1 MAQIANCFV
10 CYEDVAT
17 KRTYSKIIQIQKSV
31 FQSND
36 SKYIELYVLTILA
49 SQCEIPIGSLLLLNI
64 SVLGYYED

>member
-17 KRTYSKIIQIQKSV
+17 KRISSKIIQIPKSV

-36 SKYIELYVLTILA
+36 HEYIESFIRQKFVYE
-49 SQCEIPIGSLLLLNI
+49 CEIPIGKLLLLNI

>member
-17 KRTYSKIIQIQKSV
+17 KMISSKIIQIPKSV

-36 SKYIELYVLTILA
+36 VKCIELIILTKVA
-49 SQCEIPIGSLLLLNI
+49 SQCEIPIGKLLLLNI

>member
-1 MAQIANCFV
+1 MAQMANCFV

-17 KRTYSKIIQIQKSV
+17 QRTYSKIIQIKKSV

-36 SKYIELYVLTILA
+36 TEYIEMYILKMLA
-49 SQCEIPIGSLLLLNI
+49 SKCEIPIYKLLLLNI